1 MNDSCK
7 FLLDKQNNG
16 YTLMAMKILY
26 ITPHL
31 STGGCPQFLLKK
43 IQVLHKDHEIYCIEY
58 ADHGCFTVQ
67 KNKIK
72 EILKDRLIEVNYDRT
87 KIVDIIKQLD
97 PDVVHL
103 EEMPEY
109 FMDHAIAHKIYIKDR
124 RYKIIETSHDSS
136 FDPKTKIFFPDKL
149 IYVSK
154 YQKENLKDLD
164 VISEVCEYPI
174 LINPK
179 KPRADALRVLGLD
192 PKKKHVVHV
201 GLFTP
206 RKNQKEI
213 IEYAKL
219 LKDHPI
225 QFHFIGN
232 QADNFRG
239 YWEPLMKDFPSN
251 CKWWNERKDV
261 DNFYQAADLFLFVS
275 KDENGDKETSP
286 LVIREA
292 ISYNIPTLIYNSP
305 VYMGMYDKHENI
317 NYLDYNSREA
327 NLEKI
332 LKTLNLYT
340 EKSMINF
347 NVRYDNTENKV
358 VFSSNKTIDNLLVSI
373 KELDSRTVVWAV
385 KYPQL
390 PANSDWW
397 VIPSRKEFMDY
408 ETEPS
413 FGGLLVEFY
422 QNDVLLYSKAIRIK
436 PPVLNKY
443 QSKLKNNFEPTY
455 INYTE
460 FFVDKIYDKYLK
472 NKTFDIVVDVGANI
486 GLWTEY
492 IMNTANTKKVYSV
505 EPNTDALKV
514 LKNSFGDEVVVVE
527 KAMSNK
533 DGQLEFF
540 VDSNNSTISS
550 VAKVNS
556 SDTSYKVNAI
566 SFKSFVSKYN
576 IKKIDLMKVDIE
588 TGEYDLFASMDDSD
602 LAMIDNIL
610 MEYHIIGGRTYEK
623 DATMILSQLK
633 TAGFNCSVRSLHAH
647 GGFIFATKSEVKVD
661 DRNKDLQNIFDTRG
675 CPDKRDL
682 AVLVNELFPTGTGI
696 EIGVLRG
703 EYSKII
709 LERWPEGQLYL
720 VDAWRHLSSYVDMN
734 GQDDKYHYDC
744 LIKTCEN
751 IKPWQN
757 RAHIV
762 RMDSVASANM
772 FPDEHFDFV
781 YIDADHS
788 YEGVVRDMKAWW
800 PKVKKGG
807 LFCGDDYIPDDGD
820 IWLTIQGK
828 EPVYAGKFGVRKAV
842 NEFMAKNDL
851 QVYSTTNEPYWKQWY
866 TFKPF

>member
-1 MNDSCK
+1 
-7 FLLDKQNNG
+7 
-16 YTLMAMKILY
+16 MKILY

-72 EILKDRLIEVNYDRT
+72 EILSDRLISVNYDRS
-87 KIVDIIKQLD
+87 KIVDIIKDLD

-136 FDPKTKIFFPDKL
+136 FDPKTKLFFPDKL

-154 YQKENLKDLD
+154 YQKENLKELD
-164 VISEVCEYPI
+164 VPSEVCEYPI
-174 LINPK
+174 LINPR
-179 KPRADALRVLGLD
+179 KPREEALRVLGLD

-213 IEYAKL
+213 IEYAKM

-232 QADNFRG
+232 QADNFKG

-305 VYMGMYDKHENI
+305 VYMGMYDKHDNI
-317 NYLDYNSREA
+317 KYLDYDSRKE
-327 NLEKI
+327 NLTRI
-332 LKTLNLYT
+332 LKALNLYT
-340 EKSMINF
+340 EKSMISF
-347 NVRYDNTENKV
+347 NVKYDNTQNKV
-358 VFSSNKTIDNLLVSI
+358 IFSANTTVDNLLISV

-385 KYPQL
+385 NYPQL
-390 PANSDWW
+390 PANAELWI
-397 VIPSRKEFMDY
+397 IPTPKHVMDY
-408 ETEPS
+408 ETDPM

-422 QNDVLLYSKAIRIK
+422 QSGTLVYSKSIRIK
-436 PPVLNKY
+436 PAVPNKY
-443 QSKLKNNFEPTY
+443 QSVLKNDTEPTY
-455 INYTE
+455 MNYME
-460 FFVDKIYDKYLK
+460 FFVDKIYDKYLYG
-472 NKTFDIVVDVGANI
+472 KTFNTVVDVGANI

-492 IMNTANTKKVYSV
+492 IKHTAKCQKVYSV
-505 EPNTDALKV
+505 EPNKDALKI
-514 LKNSFGDEVVVVE
+514 LKNTFGSDVVVVE
-527 KAMSNK
+527 KALSNK
-533 DGQLEFF
+533 DGQIEFF
-540 VDSNNSTISS
+540 VDSNNSTVSS
-550 VAKVNS
+550 VAKINLA
-556 SDTSYKVNAI
+556 DETYKVDCI
-566 SFKSFVSKYN
+566 SFKSFIQQYD
-576 IKKIDLMKVDIE
+576 IKKIDLLKVDIE
-588 TGEYDLFASMDDSD
+588 TGEYDLLGSMTDSD
-602 LAMIDNIL
+602 LGMIDNIL
-610 MEYHIIGGRTYEK
+610 MEYHLMGGRTYDVDVSK
-623 DATMILSQLK
+623 ILNQLK
-633 TAGFNCSVRSLHAH
+633 NAGFYLSIRNMHLH
-647 GGFIFATKSEVKVD
+647 GGFIFATKEVVTTD
-661 DRNKDLQNIFDTRG
+661 SRNADLQKMLDTCG
-675 CPDKRDL
+675 CPDKREL
-682 AVLVNELFPTGTGI
+682 ATLANTLFPDGKGV

-703 EYSKII
+703 DYSKII
-709 LERWPEGQLYL
+709 LERWHGGQLYL
-720 VDAWRHLSSYVDMN
+720 IDAWRHLDSYVDMN

-744 LIKTCEN
+744 LIQTCEN

-757 RAHIV
+757 RAHII
-762 RMDSVASANM
+762 RMDSAASANM

-828 EPVYAGKFGVRKAV
+828 EPVYAGKFGVRRAV
-842 NEFMAKNDL
+842 NEFVAKNDL
-851 QVYSTTNEPYWKQWY
+851 KVYSTTSEPYWRQWY

>member
-1 MNDSCK
+1 
-7 FLLDKQNNG
+7 
-16 YTLMAMKILY
+16 MKILY

-72 EILKDRLIEVNYDRT
+72 EILKDRLISVNYDRS
-87 KIVDIIKQLD
+87 KIVDIIKDLD

-109 FMDHAIAHKIYIKDR
+109 FMDHDIAKKIYIKDR

-136 FDPKTKIFFPDKL
+136 FDPKGKVFFPDRL

-154 YQKENLKDLD
+154 YQKENLKEID
-164 VISEVCEYPI
+164 VPSEVCEYPI
-174 LINPK
+174 LINPR
-179 KPRADALRVLGLD
+179 KPREEALRVLGLD
-192 PKKKHVVHV
+192 PKKKHVMHV
-201 GLFTP
+201 GLFTS

-213 IEYAKL
+213 IEYARIL
-219 LKDHPI
+219 RDQPI

-232 QADNFRG
+232 QADNFRS
-239 YWEPLMKDFPSN
+239 YWEPLMKNFPSN

-305 VYMGMYDKHENI
+305 VYMGMYDKYENI
-317 NYLDYNSREA
+317 KYLDYDDKDE
-327 NLEKI
+327 NLNKI
-332 LKTLNLYT
+332 LKALNLYT
-340 EKSMINF
+340 AKSMTQF
-347 NVRYDNTENKV
+347 NVRYDNTDNKV
-358 VFSSNKTIDNLLVSI
+358 LFSSNKIVENLLVSV
-373 KELDSRTVVWAV
+373 KELDSRTVLWAAS
-385 KYPQL
+385 YYTL
-390 PANSDWW
+390 PANVDFWI
-397 VIPSRKEFMDY
+397 IPTPKSFIDY
-408 ETEPS
+408 EKDPYI
-413 FGGLLVEFY
+413 GGLLVELY
-422 QNDVLLYSKAIRIK
+422 QNDVLLYSKTIRIK
-436 PPVLNKY
+436 PAVPNKY
-443 QSKLKNNFEPTY
+443 QSVLKNNTQPTY
-455 INYTE
+455 MNYME
-460 FFVDKIYDKYLK
+460 FFVDKIYDKYLHGR
-472 NKTFDIVVDVGANI
+472 TFNTVVDVGANI

-492 IMNTANTKKVYSV
+492 IKHTAKCQKVYSV
-505 EPNTDALKV
+505 EPNKDALEI
-514 LKNSFGDEVVVVE
+514 LKNSFGDDVVVVE

-540 VDSNNSTISS
+540 VDSTNSLISS
-550 VAKVNS
+550 VANVNG
-556 SDTSYKVNAI
+556 SDKSYKVDAI
-566 SFKSFVSKYN
+566 SFKSFVTKYN
-576 IKKIDLMKVDIE
+576 IQKIDLMKVDIE

-623 DATMILSQLK
+623 DATLILNQLK
-633 TAGFNCSVRSLHAH
+633 TAGFNCTSQILHAQ
-647 GGFIFATKSEVKVD
+647 GGFIFATKSEVKID
-661 DRNKDLQNIFDTRG
+661 GRNKDLQNTLDTRT

-682 AVLVNELFPTGTGI
+682 ASLVNELFPNGKGV
-696 EIGVLRG
+696 EIGVLNG

-709 LERWPEGQLYL
+709 LERWENGQLFM
-720 VDAWRHLSSYVDMN
+720 VDAWRHLDGYIDMN
-734 GQDDKYHYDC
+734 GQDDKYHHDC
-744 LIKTCEN
+744 LIRACQNTKKWE
-751 IKPWQN
+751 N

-762 RMDSVASANM
+762 RMDSVASANI
-772 FPDEHFDFV
+772 FPDEYFDFV

-788 YEGVVRDMKAWW
+788 YEGVVRDIKAWW

-807 LFCGDDYIPDDGD
+807 LFCGDDYIPQDGD
-820 IWLTIQGK
+820 IWMTVTGK
-828 EPVYAGKFGVRKAV
+828 EPIYAGKFGVRKAV
-842 NEFMAKNDL
+842 NEFMEKNSL
-851 QVYSTTNEPYWKQWY
+851 KVYETTNEPYWKQWY

>member
-1 MNDSCK
+1 
-7 FLLDKQNNG
+7 
-16 YTLMAMKILY
+16 MKIVY

-72 EILKDRLIEVNYDRT
+72 EILKDRLISVNYDRS
-87 KIVDIIKQLD
+87 KIIDIIKDLD

-109 FMDHAIAHKIYIKDR
+109 FMDNDIANKIYIKDR

-136 FDPKTKIFFPDKL
+136 FDPKGKVFFPDRL

-154 YQKENLKDLD
+154 YQKENLKEID
-164 VISEVCEYPI
+164 VPSEVCEYPI
-174 LINPK
+174 LINPR
-179 KPRADALRVLGLD
+179 KPREEALRVLSLD

-201 GLFTP
+201 GLFTS

-213 IEYAKL
+213 IEYAKI
-219 LKDHPI
+219 LKDQPI
-225 QFHFIGN
+225 QFHFVGN
-232 QADNFRG
+232 QADNFRS

-305 VYMGMYDKHENI
+305 VYMGMYDKYENI
-317 NYLDYNSREA
+317 KYLDYDSKEE
-327 NLEKI
+327 NLNKI
-332 LKTLNLYT
+332 LKSLNLYT
-340 EKSMINF
+340 AKSMTQF
-347 NVRYDNTENKV
+347 NMQYDKTSNKV
-358 VFSSNKTIDNLLVSI
+358 TFSSSRKIENALISV
-373 KELDSRTVVWAV
+373 KELDSCAVMWAS
-385 KYPQL
+385 KYPEL
-390 PANSDWW
+390 PANSDYWI
-397 VIPSRKEFMDY
+397 IPCRKEFIDF
-408 ETEPS
+408 ETDP
-413 FGGLLVEFY
+413 FIGGLLVELY
-422 QNDVLLYSKAIRIK
+422 ENDVLVGSKSIRIK
-436 PPVLNKY
+436 PEVYNKM

-460 FFVDKIYDKYLK
+460 FFVDRIYDKYLK
-472 NKTFDIVVDVGANI
+472 GKTFDTVVDVGANI

-492 IMNTANTKKVYSV
+492 IMHSANCKRIFSV
-505 EPNTDALKV
+505 EPNTEALKV
-514 LKNSFGDEVVVVE
+514 LKNSFDSKVTVVE
-527 KAMSNK
+527 KAMASN
-533 DGQLEFF
+533 DGELEFF
-540 VDSNNSTISS
+540 VDENNSTISS
-550 VAKVNS
+550 IAEFDGRSNIK
-556 SDTSYKVNAI
+556 YKVGSI
-566 SFKSFVSKYN
+566 SFKSFISQYN
-576 IKKIDLMKVDIE
+576 LDKIDLFKVDIE
-588 TGEYDLFASMDDSD
+588 TGEYDLFESFDESD
-602 LAMIDNIL
+602 FAKIDNML
-610 MEYHIIGGRTYEK
+610 VEFHVMGGRTYEK
-623 DATMILSQLK
+623 DATNLINMIK
-633 TAGFNCSVRSLHAH
+633 KAGFFVYANSLHMH
-647 GGFIFATKSEVKVD
+647 GGFLFATREEMKEDK
-661 DRNKDLQNIFDTRG
+661 RNAEMTTLLNTRN

-682 AVLVNELFPTGTGI
+682 ASLVNELFPNGKGV
-696 EIGVLRG
+696 EIGVLNG

-709 LERWPEGQLYL
+709 LERWENGQLFM
-720 VDAWRHLSSYVDMN
+720 VDAWRHLDGYIDMN
-734 GQDDKYHYDC
+734 GQDDKYHHDC
-744 LIKTCEN
+744 LVNACKNTKQWE
-751 IKPWQN
+751 N

-772 FPDEHFDFV
+772 FPDEYFDFV

-807 LFCGDDYIPDDGD
+807 LFCGDDYIPQDGD
-820 IWLTIQGK
+820 IWLTVQGK

-842 NEFMAKNDL
+842 NEFMEKNSL
-851 QVYSTTNEPYWKQWY
+851 KVYETTNEPYWKQWY